1 MIQTHQNFCM
11 CGSIYCDAND
21 SGILWEICSEAGS
34 LGLSEVMGVGGD
46 WLRGGDGE
54 SGGGVRRGGGEVQ
67 RGSGSGGDD
76 GQEPKEGFSTV
87 ANITQYRDIS

>member
-1 MIQTHQNFCM
+1 MV
-11 CGSIYCDAND
+11 GS
-21 SGILWEICSEAGS
+21 
-34 LGLSEVMGVGGD
+34 GGD
-46 WLRGGDGE
+46 WLRGFKRD
-54 SGGGVRRGGGEVQ
+54 SGGGVGRGGVEVQ